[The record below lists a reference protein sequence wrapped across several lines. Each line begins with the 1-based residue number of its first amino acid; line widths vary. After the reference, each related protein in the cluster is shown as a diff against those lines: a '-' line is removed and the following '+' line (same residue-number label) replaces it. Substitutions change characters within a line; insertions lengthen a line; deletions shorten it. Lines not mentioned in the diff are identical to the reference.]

1 MTVEHVQPQ
10 GLFSAQGM
18 GMSHVVVSAG
28 RLAHIAGQGAYNERF
43 ELVGAG
49 DYFAQ
54 TVQAFNNLK
63 LALAAVG
70 ATPDKVVSSTFYIA
84 GLTAEVTETFV
95 RAMNEALDGN
105 PFPPNASTLVGVQ
118 QLAYPEM
125 LVEIAAVAAV
135 D

>member
-1 MTVEHVQPQ
+1 MTVEHMQPE
-10 GLFSAQGM
+10 GLFSSQDL
-18 GMSHVVVSAG
+18 GMSHVVVSSG
-28 RLAHIAGQGAYNERF
+28 RLAHIAGQGAFNARF

-54 TVQAFNNLK
+54 TVQAFTNLK

-70 ATPDKVVSSTFYIA
+70 AAPEDVVSSTFYIA
-84 GLTAEVTETFV
+84 GLTGDVTETFV
-95 RAMNEALDGN
+95 QAMNEALDGK
-105 PFPPNASTLVGVQ
+105 PFPPNASTLIGVQ

-125 LVEIAAVAAV
+125 LVEISAVAAV